1 MTVGRA
7 TPEIPAEWVSALA
20 QQGYDTTDAVRL
32 ADRLCGSIAGAYPPR
47 RDVFL
52 ALRSVLPAD
61 IRVVILGQDPY
72 FKIAGQAHGLAFSVP
87 AGIDKPRALRA
98 VFRAISRDLGSKWQE
113 PASGDLTGWATQ
125 GVLLLNA
132 ALTVPAGGPRGRHL
146 EDWQDFVDAV
156 LQVVRAKDDPVAYLI
171 WGDEAERRIKAA
183 GGVPTPHRGYRNAHP
198 TARRSVEPK
207 LLVSPPFSKVS
218 SFVRLHG
225 GDVHWRL

>member
-1 MTVGRA
+1 M
-7 TPEIPAEWVSALA
+7 
-20 QQGYDTTDAVRL
+20 RL

-61 IRVVILGQDPY
+61 IRVVILGQDSY

-87 AGIDKPRALRA
+87 AGIGKPRALRA
-98 VFRAISRDLGSKWQE
+98 VFRAISKDLGSKWQE
-113 PASGDLTGWATQ
+113 LASGDVTGWATQ

-132 ALTVPAGGPRGRHL
+132 ALMVPAGGPWGHL
-146 EDWQDFVDAV
+146 EDWQDFIDAV
-156 LQVVRAKDDPVAYLI
+156 LQIVGAKSDPVAYLI
-171 WGDEAERRIKAA
+171 WGDEAEKRIKAA
-183 GGVPTPHRGYRNAHP
+183 GGVRPPHRGYRNAHP
-198 TARRSVEPK
+198 TARTSVEPK
-207 LLVSPPFSKVS
+207 VLSSPPFSKVS